1 MEKQDSEQ
9 GSRLSRRRFMVATAA
24 TAVAGLP
31 AFLRA
36 QPAPVKV
43 GIMHP
48 ITGFLSYSGNQC
60 RAGALMAVEEINA
73 SGGIKALGGA
83 KIEPLLA
90 DSQSKVDVGASEF
103 ERMNEAGISA
113 FVGPYASA
121 IGIATSQAAT
131 RYGLPHI
138 CDVTVSDRVVGKDK
152 PTTFRFSPGYSA
164 IAETA
169 ISRLDEINKS
179 AGSIAKKV
187 MMVHEESESGAG
199 TQKMLAKE
207 LPKHGFEIVETVL
220 HPNPTRDFSNIVL
233 RIRARNADILII
245 GNYYDEYVLLVR
257 TLRQQRVRLK
267 GIYSVLGGG
276 ASSFRFLRESPEA
289 AQHIMD
295 TNHWYNPLNPKALD
309 LRKRVEAKGLDFSY
323 EVFLNYNAVMWLAD
337 SIERAR
343 SVKREAI
350 VEALATSTWSG
361 HILPYGPTKIADGQ
375 NTGALASTLQVQGND
390 IQVILPKQFASAKI
404 IFPTPA

>member
-1 MEKQDSEQ
+1 MDKRDSGQ
-9 GSRLSRRRFMVATAA
+9 GPRLSRRRFMGAAAA
-24 TAVAGLP
+24 TAVVGVP

-48 ITGFLSYSGNQC
+48 VTGFLAYSGNQC
-60 RAGALMAVEEINA
+60 RAGALMAVETINA
-73 SGGIKALGGA
+73 SGGITALGGA
-83 KIEPLLA
+83 KLEPLLA
-90 DSQSKVDVGASEF
+90 DSQSKVDIGASEF
-103 ERMNEAGISA
+103 ERLNEAGISA

-138 CDVTVSDRVVGKDK
+138 CDVTVSDRVVAKDK

-179 AGSIAKKV
+179 AGGIAKKV

-207 LPKHGFEIVETVL
+207 LPKHGFEIVESVL

-295 TNHWYNPLNPKALD
+295 TNHWYNPLNPKALE

-343 SVKREAI
+343 SAKREAI
-350 VEALATSTWSG
+350 VEALTTSTWSG
-361 HILPYGPTKIADGQ
+361 HILPYGPTKVVEGQ
-375 NTGALASTLQVQGND
+375 NTGALAATLQVQGND
-390 IQVILPKQFASAKI
+390 IQVILPEQFASAKI
-404 IFPTPA
+404 VFPTPA

>member
-1 MEKQDSEQ
+1 MDTPGRAQRTQ
-9 GSRLSRRRFMVATAA
+9 VSRRQFVVGTGMV
-24 TAVAGLP
+24 AVAGFP
-31 AFLRA
+31 AIVRA
-36 QPAPVKV
+36 QPAPVKI

-48 ITGFLSYSGNQC
+48 ITGFLAYSGNQC
-60 RAGALMAVEEINA
+60 RAGAVMAVEEINA
-73 SGGIKALGGA
+73 GGGIKALGGA
-83 KIEPLLA
+83 RIEPVLA
-90 DSQSKVDVGASEF
+90 DNQSKVDVGASEF
-103 ERMNEAGISA
+103 EKLNEAGIAA

-131 RYGLPHI
+131 RYGLPHV
-138 CDVTVSDRVVGKDK
+138 CDVTVSDRVVSKDK
-152 PTTFRFSPGYSA
+152 PTTFRFSPGYTS

-179 AGSIAKKV
+179 AGGIAKTV

-207 LPKHGFEIVETVL
+207 LPKYGFDIVETVL

-233 RIRARNADILII
+233 RIRARNPDILII

-257 TLRQQRVRLK
+257 TLHQQRVRLK
-267 GIYSVLGGG
+267 GVYSVLGGG
-276 ASSFRFLRESPEA
+276 ASSFRFVRESADA

-323 EVFLNYNAVMWLAD
+323 EVYLNYNAVMWLAD

-343 SVKREAI
+343 SAKREAI

-361 HILPYGPTKIADGQ
+361 HVLPYGPTKIVEGQ
-375 NTGALASTLQVQGND
+375 NTGALAATLQVQGPD
-390 IQVILPKQFASAKI
+390 IQVILPKQFASAKLV
-404 IFPTPA
+404 FPAPA

>member
-1 MEKQDSEQ
+1 MEKRDSEQ

-24 TAVAGLP
+24 TAVAGFP

-103 ERMNEAGISA
+103 ERLNEAGISA

>member
-1 MEKQDSEQ
+1 MEKRDSEQ

-103 ERMNEAGISA
+103 ERLNEAGISA

>member
-103 ERMNEAGISA
+103 ERLNEAGISA

-131 RYGLPHI
+131 RYGLPHL

-337 SIERAR
+337 SIERAG

-361 HILPYGPTKIADGQ
+361 HILPYGPTKVVDGQ
-375 NTGALASTLQVQGND
+375 NTGALAATLQVQGND